1 MQSKTFV
8 VPNIH
13 CDHCTHTIKMEVS
26 DLAGV
31 EGVEADVD
39 SRRVTV
45 SWDDPATWDEIKALL
60 EEINYPPAEPMQI
73 S

>member
-13 CDHCTHTIKMEVS
+13 CGHCTHTIKMEVG

-39 SRRVTV
+39 TRRVTV
-45 SWDDPATWDEIKALL
+45 SWDDPASWEEIKALL
-60 EEINYPPAEPMQI
+60 EEINYPPAEPLQI

>member
-45 SWDDPATWDEIKALL
+45 SWDNPATWDEIKALL